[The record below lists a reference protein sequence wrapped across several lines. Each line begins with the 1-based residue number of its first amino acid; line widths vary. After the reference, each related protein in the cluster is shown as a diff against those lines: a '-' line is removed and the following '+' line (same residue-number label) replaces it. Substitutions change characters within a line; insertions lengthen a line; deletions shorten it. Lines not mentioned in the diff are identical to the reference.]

1 MTVKNRRELKQK
13 YRTGAQPTAQDYSDL
28 IDSGFNAI
36 DDGILKPPEPH
47 LPVRIKG
54 NGSSLSVL
62 DLYDDDTH
70 NWRFGLMSGIDSGFN
85 LADSAG
91 KSHLFLE
98 SGSGNLGL
106 GTSKPQAKLHLHQGA
121 ATGDTLYIEDTSDDN
136 SPTRISNAGNIY
148 VHSLK
153 DGSSGSSL
161 EDAALY
167 VNGDFNL
174 VNETSAKSWL
184 HVNDAGAVTFNGHA
198 SASEPFFEVKSDS
211 KFFGDMQITKS
222 LNVTEDTRIDGNI
235 YVKGKLTVEQEIDIK
250 STVGA
255 NGQSIKLGDAAGD
268 TVEIPGKLNSGT
280 AQPLQINAAIQLND
294 SDSVSQVSNDL
305 FDEINPQQDTL
316 LTKFAVH
323 QMLPKGS
330 IIMWSGSVIPSGWIS
345 CDGNSGQPHSG
356 ISIPDLRNRFI
367 VAADVS
373 GTINSEAPSSG
384 EYYKVKA
391 TGGRDTVVLSE
402 SEMPKHSHTAS
413 SNEKGEHSHGNTYY
427 YSSSNSD
434 HGFHDLTY
442 DYRAHATTKY
452 ISTSSSGKHSHSITV
467 NQSDGGDSHEN
478 RPSYFGLIFII
489 KVTG

>member
-13 YRTGAQPTAQDYSDL
+13 YRTGAQPTALDYADL

-36 DDGILKPPEPH
+36 DDGIFKPTEPH
-47 LPVRIKG
+47 LPLRIKG

-70 NWRFGLMSGIDSGFN
+70 NWRVGLMSATDSGFN

-198 SASEPFFEVKSDS
+198 SASEPFFEVKSGS

-222 LNVTEDTRIDGNI
+222 LNVTENTRIDGNI

-305 FDEINPQQDTL
+305 FDETNPQQDTL

-323 QMLPKGS
+323 QMLPRGS
-330 IIMWSGSVIPSGWIS
+330 IIMWSGNSIPQGWAL
-345 CDGNSGQPHSG
+345 CDGSNGT
-356 ISIPDLRNRFI
+356 PDLKDRFI
-367 VAADVS
+367 VSVGDTYGLHARGGESSVQLTSNES
-373 GTINSEAPSSG
+373 GVPA
-384 EYYKVKA
+384 
-391 TGGRDTVVLSE
+391 
-402 SEMPKHSHTAS
+402 HSHSGSTNTDGSHQHTGNEEYKADNDDNDGVHHVIADRNHHAPDS
-413 SNEKGEHSHGNTYY
+413 STGQ
-427 YSSSNSD
+427 
-434 HGFHDLTY
+434 
-442 DYRAHATTKY
+442 
-452 ISTSSSGKHSHSITV
+452 ISSSGSSHSHSFTT
-467 NQSDGGDSHEN
+467 NNNSKGNAEEAHEN
-478 RPSYFGLIFII
+478 RPPYYALSFIMKEI
-489 KVTG
+489 G

>member
-13 YRTGAQPTAQDYSDL
+13 YRTGAQPTALDYADL

-36 DDGILKPPEPH
+36 DDGIFKPTEPH
-47 LPVRIKG
+47 LPLRVKG

-70 NWRFGLMSGIDSGFN
+70 NWRMGLMSATDSGFN

-198 SASEPFFEVKSDS
+198 SASEPFFEVKSGS
-211 KFFGDMQITKS
+211 KFFGDMH
-222 LNVTEDTRIDGNI
+222 VT
-235 YVKGKLTVEQEIDIK
+235 GKLVVDEEIEIN
-250 STVGA
+250 STIGA
-255 NGQSIKLGDAAGD
+255 QGQVIKLGDD
-268 TVEIPGKLNSGT
+268 SDDKVEIPGKLSSGT
-280 AQPLQINAAIQLND
+280 ANPLYIADNMIVTGTLTSGSTLPTKIGNNVAITGDLSCTKVTADGSGMTHINGGNITTGTISIIRLPIDPDIELGYENSLIPTQSAVKQYIDNKIAAVKAELRAEIAALKSELTTSIN
-294 SDSVSQVSNDL
+294 SVSS
-305 FDEINPQQDTL
+305 
-316 LTKFAVH
+316 
-323 QMLPKGS
+323 
-330 IIMWSGSVIPSGWIS
+330 
-345 CDGNSGQPHSG
+345 
-356 ISIPDLRNRFI
+356 SIPTRVVMSGASTTNYVNSYDGDMNYTLGSG
-367 VAADVS
+367 DVMVGMES
-373 GTINSEAPSSG
+373 VHKNEHEDRKFKFKYRS
-384 EYYKVKA
+384 
-391 TGGRDTVVLSE
+391 LSL
-402 SEMPKHSHTAS
+402 A
-413 SNEKGEHSHGNTYY
+413 
-427 YSSSNSD
+427 
-434 HGFHDLTY
+434 
-442 DYRAHATTKY
+442 
-452 ISTSSSGKHSHSITV
+452 
-467 NQSDGGDSHEN
+467 
-478 RPSYFGLIFII
+478 
-489 KVTG
+489 